1 MRILIHLLTLVFLLV
16 CAAATVEAQ
25 STTVQGLLRDQSDA
39 VVPNAAVEL
48 KNIKTEV
55 VVRTVGNDQG
65 LFLFPPVVPGDYM
78 LQAETTELKATVNGL
93 KLEVGESRTV
103 NITLLP
109 RQLEQDIT
117 VEAAA
122 PQLITE
128 RPDRGNVVES
138 EFVENVPLNVRN
150 PLQLINFAQGV
161 TQANS
166 NASGT
171 NVVSQSYTNSFRING
186 SKGSTTEI
194 LLDGAANTVAY
205 ANQAA
210 NVPQVDA
217 VREFRVLTTAYAPE
231 YGRTSGGVVTYA
243 MQSGS
248 NGFHGTAFEYLRNSV
263 LDANGFNANKSG
275 KPKNHLERNQFG
287 YSVGGPV
294 LLPRI
299 YAGRNRTFFFTSYE
313 GLRETA
319 AGNYVGT
326 VPTARERQG
335 DFSQTLDAGGNL
347 ITIYDPA
354 TTRLDP
360 SAPAGV
366 TRYIRDAFTGNV
378 IPRDRFNQT
387 GYQIL
392 SYYPVPNQAGIGKS
406 SMNNYF
412 SSAPT
417 KSDQNRLDLKIDHQI
432 NDHHSFSA
440 RWDRFQNV
448 NTYASVYGTLFS
460 PQAGNNRIPGI
471 NWELRHTWVIN
482 SKLIFEHHFSYGHSE
497 SNRTSPNLGFDPTSL
512 GFSPSVTAGAATK
525 QFPTVTAS
533 RVGSIGTQAGILE
546 RNRSTVWQ
554 YAASTS

>member
-1 MRILIHLLTLVFLLV
+1 MQRSTNLLLFVCLLM
-16 CAAATVEAQ
+16 CAVNASAQ
-25 STTVQGLLRDQSDA
+25 STTVQGLLRDQTDA
-39 VVPNAAVEL
+39 IVPGATVQL
-48 KNIKTEV
+48 KNVKTEV
-55 VVRTVGNDQG
+55 VLHTTSNESG
-65 LFLFPPVVPGDYM
+65 LFIFPPVVPGDYTVT
-78 LQAETTELKATVNGL
+78 AENAELRAAIADL
-93 KLEVGESRTV
+93 KLEVGSARTLNV
-103 NITLLP
+103 TLLP

-299 YAGRNRTFFFTSYE
+299 YTGRNRTFFFTSYE

-360 SAPAGV
+360 S
-366 TRYIRDAFTGNV
+366 
-378 IPRDRFNQT
+378 
-387 GYQIL
+387 
-392 SYYPVPNQAGIGKS
+392 
-406 SMNNYF
+406 
-412 SSAPT
+412 
-417 KSDQNRLDLKIDHQI
+417 
-432 NDHHSFSA
+432 
-440 RWDRFQNV
+440 
-448 NTYASVYGTLFS
+448 
-460 PQAGNNRIPGI
+460 
-471 NWELRHTWVIN
+471 
-482 SKLIFEHHFSYGHSE
+482 
-497 SNRTSPNLGFDPTSL
+497 
-512 GFSPSVTAGAATK
+512 
-525 QFPTVTAS
+525 
-533 RVGSIGTQAGILE
+533 
-546 RNRSTVWQ
+546 
-554 YAASTS
+554 